1 MGNEAN
7 GQRLLILVGGLR
19 GEGAQIMTK
28 RSLRKKSF
36 PKNKNLILKGL
47 QGKALPTQRREGALC
62 IKFSSF

>member
-19 GEGAQIMTK
+19 GEGAQIMAK

-47 QGKALPTQRREGALC
+47 QGKALPTQRGKGALY
-62 IKFSSF
+62 IQFL